1 MTTPPDDDYV
11 QPVEL
16 TLDEKIQ
23 KAVERTSIDTTQTY
37 YVYRI
42 DDSDFANLGNEAI
55 MAKEFIALLGSAYDL
70 DAHNAN
76 VAQLLND
83 AKGED
88 GVIPDGSEP
97 TLPDFP
103 SFSYPE
109 FFEVEGNTYFIT
121 DIDTDDSKFTQ
132 VIDGSV
138 A

>member
-1 MTTPPDDDYV
+1 MSELPDDDYV
-11 QPVEL
+11 EPVEL
-16 TLDEKIQ
+16 TLQQKIER
-23 KAVERTSIDTTQTY
+23 AVERSNIDTTETY

-70 DAHNAN
+70 EAHNAT
-76 VAQLLND
+76 VAQLYND
-83 AKGED
+83 AKGDD
-88 GVIPDGSEP
+88 GTIPNGSEP

-103 SFSYPE
+103 SFIYPE
-109 FFEVEGNTYFIT
+109 FFDVEGAKYLIT
-121 DIDTDDSKFTQ
+121 DIDTDDSKFTK